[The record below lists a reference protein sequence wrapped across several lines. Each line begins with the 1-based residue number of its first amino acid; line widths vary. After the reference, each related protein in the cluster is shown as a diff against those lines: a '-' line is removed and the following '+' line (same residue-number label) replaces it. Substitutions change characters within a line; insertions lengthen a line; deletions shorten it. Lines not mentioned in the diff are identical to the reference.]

1 MGGVYC
7 LIQECSPDALD
18 WAALILIGVGLVGV
32 AVGFF
37 AWGRSRG

>member
-18 WAALILIGVGLVGV
+18 WAALILIGIAMLGIVVGV
-32 AVGFF
+32 VT
-37 AWGRSRG
+37 WWRNR